1 MAYFEDFLHF
11 LPILFGTL
19 LVAATK
25 YTKKKHIIG
34 FYVTYRK

>member
-19 LVAATK
+19 LKLDRDIACSKTK
-25 YTKKKHIIG
+25 
-34 FYVTYRK
+34 RKQMYNSNK

>member
-19 LVAATK
+19 LAGEGEIQQDK
-25 YTKKKHIIG
+25 QKNKRIIWHL
-34 FYVTYRK
+34 

>member
-19 LVAATK
+19 LDKIMFWMEDVAR
-25 YTKKKHIIG
+25 
-34 FYVTYRK
+34 TYPP